1 MCQESHADP
10 QIGIP
15 VPFPLTDIYFV
26 TVLWIR
32 IQIGSV
38 FSHFVDPDQN
48 SKQVKNLKKLNKLE
62 AKGGKLKT
70 KFTIQRINR
79 EKNTGISCGIIFLQ
93 FIKILKIVVP
103 LKLALFFLL
112 FKIYNITLFLDTEMD
127 PDPNQA

>member
-1 MCQESHADP
+1 MCWESHADP

-48 SKQVKNLKKLNKLE
+48 SKQVKKLKKLNKLE
-62 AKGGKLKT
+62 AKGGKLTT

-79 EKNTGISCGIIFLQ
+79 EKNTGISCGIIF
-93 FIKILKIVVP
+93 FIVYK
-103 LKLALFFLL
+103 
-112 FKIYNITLFLDTEMD
+112 NT
-127 PDPNQA
+127 